1 MTIYLSLQVSGGT
14 QPDPQPLSQL
24 LICLYGFILCV
35 KPAHNSITVR
45 VTKLSP
51 ECHKWF
57 SLLMAASR
65 WRQRHYLASL
75 ILLWLL
81 LGSHLLLQVELAND
95 GCSWEQ
101 LLPGWLQI
109 REGKGA
115 GQSESWAFCEESSS
129 CQSLLGVYLTCLD
142 AWHCGRE
149 SLPLQVPAPQ
159 PQTCS
164 TQWRD
169 EGLGTYKPLNLNWN
183 GRLRC
188 FALSYWEKKY
198 QLELI
203 ANKIQSTLVY
213 QMICNHFYELT
224 ASKITSHFFSVFKWR
239 PSSIFLRGL
248 SSKCN
253 FDSQRGCLWPCCL
266 EGRFL
271 LFL

>member
-1 MTIYLSLQVSGGT
+1 MLSSSTTSTKPPPGSRVKLFQHPRGTCAHTPTSLELPVLPGWQSISLLTDLRVGQDFQSFMTIYLSLQVSGGT

-24 LICLYGFILCV
+24 LICLYGFIPCV

-75 ILLWLL
+75 ILLWLS

-115 GQSESWAFCEESSS
+115 GQSESWAFCEESRS

-142 AWHCGRE
+142 AWHCGRRASLFK
-149 SLPLQVPAPQ
+149 SLPPNPKHVLH
-159 PQTCS
+159 S
-164 TQWRD
+164 
-169 EGLGTYKPLNLNWN
+169 EGMKGWELISLWIWTEMAGWDV
-183 GRLRC
+183 LRC
-188 FALSYWEKKY
+188 HTGKRNTDW
-198 QLELI
+198 
-203 ANKIQSTLVY
+203 N
-213 QMICNHFYELT
+213 
-224 ASKITSHFFSVFKWR
+224 
-239 PSSIFLRGL
+239 
-248 SSKCN
+248 
-253 FDSQRGCLWPCCL
+253 
-266 EGRFL
+266 
-271 LFL
+271 